1 MTFASR
7 LADCPGPLSRLSNG
21 FLFFSFFLL
30 ALGFKRERKSL
41 YHYYREHNPEG
52 CLFDFVLF
60 ILFLVLSFLV
70 MILSLLSACLSWFRG
85 QKRLFFASFASVWYT
100 NEIFSWSICVV
111 WFGKGL

>member
-7 LADCPGPLSRLSNG
+7 RADCPGPLSDCRMVFLS
-21 FLFFSFFLL
+21 FLSFFWRWVSS
-30 ALGFKRERKSL
+30 GRESRF